1 MCKKGFQM
9 ISHSFFENRQWK
21 GDAFVTYL
29 YMWLLDG
36 ATEKRKHV
44 HGVELNRGQLLT
56 SINNICLITKL
67 SSTSVKNS
75 LKKLKESG
83 EISEE
88 IKPNKYRI
96 ITIIHYEENTSGGA
110 TVGFSKTNNKTNSK
124 TNNKTTYKKDKKITS
139 VCALQAHTH
148 KKEETAKAP
157 RSLEERAHAV
167 TFEEMR
173 QYQIENRLGGGEL
186 VTEFYDA
193 FHDSKTKIPDDWKN
207 LYYKYAKA
215 DLSAQIEFVE
225 KLKRGEYR
233 DKWGAAD
240 G

>member
-1 MCKKGFQM
+1 MKEDNSWVKLYRKIKYWQYYGDVYVKAVFLHLLIEADHETKM
-9 ISHSFFENRQWK
+9 INKIKIE
-21 GDAFVTYL
+21 
-29 YMWLLDG
+29 
-36 ATEKRKHV
+36 
-44 HGVELNRGQLLT
+44 RGSTLT
-56 SINNICLITKL
+56 SVSALCLGLQMSPKAVKRALKL
-67 SSTSVKNS
+67 
-75 LKKLKESG
+75 LAESG
-83 EISEE
+83 DI
-88 IKPNKYRI
+88 IDDVKPNKYRI
-96 ITIIHYEENTSGGA
+96 ITVKNYNKYQS
-110 TVGFSKTNNKTNSK
+110 VGSQGTNKGTNKGTTNNKDNISNDILSEK
-124 TNNKTTYKKDKKITS
+124 RS

-157 RSLEERAHAV
+157 RSLGERAHAV
-167 TFEEMR
+167 SFEEMR

-233 DKWGAAD
+233 DKWGASD